1 MDTSKISPVTND
13 NDLSERAA
21 LLEQALS
28 GQGEMLAGARRAH
41 ALLASTFNA
50 ISDAIIVTDATGR
63 VTQANDAVL
72 RLFNRA
78 PDDVIGDTCRSMLDE
93 SQGCPHPQMSED
105 ESVIEI
111 ETLNRARDR
120 ALNLRVSRV
129 IDPENGSVGFIHVIR
144 DVTRERVSVL

>member
-1 MDTSKISPVTND
+1 MNASKILPVTNQ

-50 ISDAIIVTDATGR
+50 ISDAIIVTDAAGR

-78 PDDVIGDTCRSMLDE
+78 SGYTAGL
-93 SQGCPHPQMSED
+93 
-105 ESVIEI
+105 
-111 ETLNRARDR
+111 
-120 ALNLRVSRV
+120 
-129 IDPENGSVGFIHVIR
+129 
-144 DVTRERVSVL
+144 